1 MTITHSIG
9 ASALGDAVFGQGTGP
24 IVRVFLC
31 RGSEETL
38 ASCSFIVRHNCQH
51 TEDAGVRCM
60 QGMLYIIYIII
71 LDPDDDDDDDRAYVC
86 NITPWLTP
94 HFN

>member
-1 MTITHSIG
+1 MKHGEYTWPLSHPSRSILIQT
-9 ASALGDAVFGQGTGP
+9 LG
-24 IVRVFLC
+24 
-31 RGSEETL
+31 
-38 ASCSFIVRHNCQH
+38 
-51 TEDAGVRCM
+51 
-60 QGMLYIIYIII
+60 YIYIII